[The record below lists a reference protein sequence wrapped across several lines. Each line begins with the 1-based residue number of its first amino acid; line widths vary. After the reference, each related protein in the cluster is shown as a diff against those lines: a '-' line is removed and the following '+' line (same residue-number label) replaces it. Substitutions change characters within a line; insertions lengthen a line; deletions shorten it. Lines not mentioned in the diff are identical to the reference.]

1 MPDGRHSSQDL
12 LRASRRAKAD
22 RRFAWW
28 LVWLYPPQFR
38 RDVGMGLADAL
49 EDRMRARRDAGV
61 PTLAIRLDAIVDTIR
76 NASAEWIELARLKPS
91 RSTNSPHAIRSTHA
105 THETLRGRS
114 MFDKLSQD
122 IRYAFRL
129 WRRRPGFALVA
140 ILTLVLGIGANTA
153 MFSIVNAV
161 LLRPLPYAHSERLVS
176 LWARTAAYPRGLL
189 SYKEYEE
196 VRKQSGSI
204 ESVALF
210 LGQSV
215 NLTGVDEPQRL
226 VGIFATGSFF
236 DVLGLKAER
245 GRLFT
250 EEESAPGTVQPV
262 VVITHQLW
270 RQRFNEDPAAIGST
284 MTLNGTPVTVVG
296 VLAPPFDETTV
307 PGDGYFIG
315 GDLFLPAAQFPAPS
329 GLRSAGPVMLGVARL
344 KPGVD
349 LRTADADVDTIA
361 RRLLAEDAKTQ
372 AGRSFIVES
381 AQESVVG
388 TSRPALLLLL
398 AAVGVVLLIAC
409 VNVSHLLLARAVDR
423 QKEIALRA
431 ALGASRGT
439 VVRQLGVEAAMMA
452 VVATAVG
459 FALGRWALKALAV
472 VQPRGVPIPQVVP
485 LDITVLAFTAVV
497 AILVTMLCAL
507 APAIRAARPDLA
519 RVLQSGFRRA
529 SSSGRRTRDALVVA
543 EMAMSVALVA
553 VSALLIQSLLK
564 VQSVPLGFDPENV
577 FTLQFRLPQ
586 NKYPR
591 PEDIAR
597 FFKEAIEQ
605 VRAVPG
611 VQSAAFVR
619 AVPFSGNGGMIGYA
633 AEGKPSPDPASLP
646 QSRFHIVTPDYF
658 KTMRIPILA
667 GRDFTDRDDLHAPLV
682 SVVNETFARRTWPG
696 EDPIGKRF
704 TTPQTSGPITV
715 IGVVGDTK
723 HYTATE
729 PATPQLYAA
738 HYQVPLIF
746 CSLVARTS
754 VDPTSLERSIRR
766 AIWSVDKDQPM
777 WFVRT
782 LEAQVDATQGPSRF
796 LATLLGVFAAT
807 ALVLAAVG
815 IYGVTSYG
823 VAQRTH
829 EIGVRL
835 ALGASGERVLREIV
849 GHGARMTIVAVV
861 IGLASAVASAR
872 VAGALLFGIRP
883 TDPGSLAGAGI
894 VLALVSIAATY
905 LPARR
910 AARVD
915 PVVALNEE

>member
-1 MPDGRHSSQDL
+1 
-12 LRASRRAKAD
+12 
-22 RRFAWW
+22 
-28 LVWLYPPQFR
+28 
-38 RDVGMGLADAL
+38 
-49 EDRMRARRDAGV
+49 
-61 PTLAIRLDAIVDTIR
+61 
-76 NASAEWIELARLKPS
+76 
-91 RSTNSPHAIRSTHA
+91 
-105 THETLRGRS
+105 
-114 MFDKLSQD
+114 
-122 IRYAFRL
+122 
-129 WRRRPGFALVA
+129 RRPGFAVVA
-140 ILTLVLGIGANTA
+140 ILTLALGIGANTA

-161 LLRPLPYAHSERLVS
+161 LLRPLPYGHSERLVS
-176 LWARTAAYPRGLL
+176 VWSRTASFPRGLL

-204 ESVALF
+204 ESLGLF

-226 VGIFATGSFF
+226 VGTFASGSFF

-245 GRLFT
+245 GRLFS
-250 EEESAPGTVQPV
+250 EEDSAAGTVQPV

-270 RQRFNEDPAAIGST
+270 RQRFNEDPTALGST
-284 MTLNGTPVTVVG
+284 MTLNGTSMTVIG

-307 PGDGYFIG
+307 PGDGYFIS

-329 GLRSAGPVMLGVARL
+329 GLRGAGPVMLGVARL

-349 LRTADADVDTIA
+349 LRTASADVDTIG
-361 RRLLAEDAKTQ
+361 RRLLAEDSKTQ
-372 AGRSFIVES
+372 AGRAFFLES
-381 AQESVVG
+381 AQETVVG
-388 TSRPALLLLL
+388 TSRPALLLLF

-431 ALGASRGT
+431 TLGASRGT
-439 VVRQLGVEAAMMA
+439 VVRQLCVEAAMMA
-452 VVATAVG
+452 MVATTAG
-459 FALGRWALKALAV
+459 LALGRWALKAIAL
-472 VQPRGVPIPQVVP
+472 VQPRNVPIPQVVP
-485 LDITVLAFTAVV
+485 LDVTVLTFTGIV
-497 AILVTMLCAL
+497 AILVTTLCAL
-507 APAIRAARPDLA
+507 APAVRAARPDPA
-519 RVLQSGFRRA
+519 RVLQAGFRRA
-529 SSSGRRTRDALVVA
+529 SSSGRRTRDILVVA

-553 VSALLIQSLLK
+553 LSALLIQSLLAA
-564 VQSVPLGFDPENV
+564 QRVPLGFDPENV

-586 NKYPR
+586 GKYPK
-591 PEDIAR
+591 PDDIAR
-597 FFKEAIEQ
+597 FFKTAIEQ

-611 VQSAAFVR
+611 VQSAALVR
-619 AVPFSGNGGMIGYA
+619 AVPFSGNGGTIGYEAEGRPA
-633 AEGKPSPDPASLP
+633 AEAASLP
-646 QSRFHIVTPDYF
+646 QARFHLVTPDYF

-667 GRDFTDRDDLHAPLV
+667 GRDFTDRDDLRAPLV
-682 SVVNETFARRTWPG
+682 SVVNDTFAKRTWPG

-704 TTPQTSGPITV
+704 TTPQTNGPISV

-729 PATPQLYAA
+729 PATPQLYVA

-754 VDPTSLERSIRR
+754 VDPMSLERPIRR

-777 WFVRT
+777 WLVKT
-782 LEAQVDATQGPSRF
+782 LEAQVDATQGQSRF
-796 LATLLGVFAAT
+796 LATLLAIFAGA
-807 ALVLAAVG
+807 ALILAAVG

-835 ALGASGERVLREIV
+835 ALGASGDRVLRDIV
-849 GHGARMTIVAVV
+849 SHGAKMALVAVV
-861 IGLASAVASAR
+861 IGVAAAVAGAR
-872 VAGALLFGIRP
+872 LAGALLFGVRP
-883 TDPGSLAGAGI
+883 TDPASLAGAGF
-894 VLALVSIAATY
+894 VLGLVSIAATY